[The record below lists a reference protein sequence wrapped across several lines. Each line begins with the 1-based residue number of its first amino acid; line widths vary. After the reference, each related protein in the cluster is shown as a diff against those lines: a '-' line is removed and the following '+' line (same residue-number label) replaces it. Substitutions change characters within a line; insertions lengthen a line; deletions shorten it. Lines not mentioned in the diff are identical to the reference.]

1 MNRHGTVV
9 VTSRSFGGGTADPA
23 TTLAEHGLEVTRG
36 PADHDPDALAP
47 LLAHAVAWIAGTGPV
62 TEEHLRLAP
71 DLRIV
76 ARYGTGVDAVDL
88 DAARHRAVVV
98 TNTPEANAGAVAE
111 HAVALMLACLRR
123 VVSGDRQ
130 VRAGRWPAMRGR
142 ELGACIVGVVG
153 FGTVGRRVA
162 ALVQGF
168 GATVVTHDPFVDAAD
183 APLLPFDALLERAD
197 VVTLHCPPAAG
208 PLIDPA
214 ALGRMRRDA
223 VLINT
228 ARASLLDEDAVAG
241 ALERGDIAA
250 LGADVLAG
258 REGPDADGAPSPLLT
273 APHTVLTPHCAA
285 QTDQAIDRMG
295 KAAAAEVIRV
305 VVEQVAPHHRVA

>member
-1 MNRHGTVV
+1 MS
-9 VTSRSFGGGTADPA
+9 TSTPA
-23 TTLAEHGLEVTRG
+23 RG

-76 ARYGTGVDAVDL
+76 ARCGMGVDAVDL

-98 TNTPEANAGAVAE
+98 TNTPEANAVAVAE

-153 FGTVGRRVA
+153 FGTVGWRVA
-162 ALVQGF
+162 ALVRGF
-168 GATVVTHDPFVDAAD
+168 GATVAAHDPFVDAAD

-208 PLIDPA
+208 PLIDSA

-241 ALERGDIAA
+241 ALERGDIVA

-258 REGPDADGAPSPLLT
+258 RGGPDADGAPSPLLT
-273 APHTVLTPHCAA
+273 APRTVLTPHCAA

-295 KAAAAEVIRV
+295 QAAAAEVIRV
-305 VVEQVAPHHRVA
+305 VVEQVAPRHRVA